1 MAWSVDTTVLELPAL
16 VAPRQ
21 ESTFSPPSYGGQSAL
36 QPQQQLLP
44 QQLLQQYHM
53 SDTHHQGG
61 YAKPQLDVPYNTDFS
76 LLSPGGESGYGSACS
91 VGQASPMSRNV
102 GGSPAPPRP
111 SSRAT
116 PALDPEMEESFL
128 ISATNTLNNFGP
140 TAYTTYDSYNTITN
154 TLNESFDNTHERPID
169 NSFGSPMAAGYSP
182 PFVDNPC
189 DFPFSPQTSNIAYE
203 PQQPQHSHSQPQ
215 PQHQQHL
222 QEEEKQQFRV
232 PPGEF

>member
-1 MAWSVDTTVLELPAL
+1 MAWSVDTTVLDLPSL
-16 VAPRQ
+16 VAPGH
-21 ESTFSPPSYGGQSAL
+21 ENPFSPQSYGGQTAL

-44 QQLLQQYHM
+44 QQLLPQYHM
-53 SDTHHQGG
+53 SDTHQQGG
-61 YAKPQLDVPYNTDFS
+61 YTKPQLDVPYTDFS

-116 PALDPEMEESFL
+116 PALDPEMEGTFITS
-128 ISATNTLNNFGP
+128 STNILNYGAAGY
-140 TAYTTYDSYNTITN
+140 TAYDSYNTNITD
-154 TLNESFDNTHERPID
+154 TLNTSFDTQYDRTHD
-169 NSFGSPMAAGYSP
+169 SSFGSPMAAGYSP
-182 PFVDNPC
+182 PFVESQC
-189 DFPFSPQTSNIAYE
+189 DFPFSPSTSTTSYE
-203 PQQPQHSHSQPQ
+203 PQQPQHSHSQ

>member
-1 MAWSVDTTVLELPAL
+1 MAWSVDTTVLDLPAL
-16 VAPRQ
+16 
-21 ESTFSPPSYGGQSAL
+21 ELGSTFSPHSYGGQTAL
-36 QPQQQLLP
+36 QPQ

-53 SDTHHQGG
+53 SDTHQQGG
-61 YAKPQLDVPYNTDFS
+61 YAKPQLDVPYPELN
-76 LLSPGGESGYGSACS
+76 LLSPGGESGYSSACS

-116 PALDPEMEESFL
+116 PALDPDMENNYITS
-128 ISATNTLNNFGP
+128 SANYITSTANILNNYGA
-140 TAYTTYDSYNTITN
+140 TGYAAHDSYNTPITE
-154 TLNESFDNTHERPID
+154 TLDSFDHTYEHTH
-169 NSFGSPMAAGYSP
+169 NKSFESPLPAGYSP
-182 PFVDNPC
+182 PFVENTL
-189 DFPFSPQTSNIAYE
+189 DFPYSPQTSTIAYE
-203 PQQPQHSHSQPQ
+203 PQQPQLSHSQ